1 MTIRSSICRFGAG
14 SMRAMPAGPATEDD
28 RLRPGPVFWLE
39 QALTAEADQGD
50 TCPPLTGTQRFDVCI
65 VGGGYT
71 GLWTAIELRALAPD
85 LSVAV
90 VEAEGCGFGA
100 SGRNGGWMTSWYDE
114 VGDLAHKFGEHD
126 GLWLA
131 DESSRT
137 IGRIGEFAAEHGI
150 ECDYRQEGTVWIA
163 SAAAQRPGIDAVIED
178 CKRLGR
184 GDRVEPLSADQV
196 IERTGTRVSHGGVF
210 IRDSASVQP
219 ALLARGLRRVA
230 LRRGV
235 RIFEGSPMVRLER
248 TRPAAVVTPA
258 GRIEADQVVIATNAW
273 AARLREL
280 RRAIVVVG
288 TQIVLTEPIPD
299 RLAGIDWSRGALLG
313 DARLFVH
320 YAQITAD
327 GRIAFGRGG
336 GALGPFGRVVP
347 RHMADPRMTRVVAAD
362 FRKWFPELRD
372 VRLTHA
378 WGGAVDRAPGHLPF
392 VGALG
397 DHGNVH
403 YGVGYSGNGVGP
415 SALIGR
421 ILARRALGTRD
432 EYTSCALVS
441 GPPGYLPPEPL
452 RFLGG
457 VLVRGAVQ
465 RGEAREEAGRPATP
479 VERLAKRLVYFS
491 TKPPRR
497 VRNDSW

>member
-1 MTIRSSICRFGAG
+1 VTA
-14 SMRAMPAGPATEDD
+14 PDD
-28 RLRPGPVFWLE
+28 TGLRPGPVFWLE
-39 QALTAEADQGD
+39 QALAREDGD
-50 TCPPLTGTQRFDVCI
+50 ARACPPLAGTERFDVCI

-71 GLWTAIELRALAPD
+71 GLWAAIELRALAPD
-85 LSVAV
+85 MTVAV
-90 VEAEGCGFGA
+90 VEAEACGFGA

-114 VGDLAHKFGEHD
+114 VGELAHKFGD
-126 GLWLA
+126 DDALWLA

-137 IGRIGEFAAEHGI
+137 IDRIGEFAAENGI
-150 ECDYRQEGTVWIA
+150 DCDYRRQGTLWIA
-163 SAAAQRPGIDAVIED
+163 SAPAQRDAIESAAD
-178 CKRLGR
+178 ACRRLGR
-184 GDRVEPLSADQV
+184 GDQVQMLTPDQV
-196 IERTGTRVSHGGVF
+196 FDRTGTRVAHSGVL

-235 RIFEGSPMVRLER
+235 RIFEGSPMVRLDR
-248 TRPAAVVTPA
+248 TRPAVVATPA
-258 GRIEADQVVIATNAW
+258 GRVEADQVIAATNAW

-299 RLAGIDWSRGALLG
+299 RLAGLDWSAGALLG

-320 YAQITAD
+320 YAQVTAD

-336 GALGPFGRVVP
+336 GAIGPFGRVVP
-347 RHMADPRMTRVVAAD
+347 RHLADPRMTRVVAAD
-362 FRKWFPELRD
+362 FRKWFPQLDD

-378 WGGAVDRAPGHLPF
+378 WGGPVDRAPGHLPF
-392 VGALG
+392 VGELG

-415 SALIGR
+415 SGLVGR
-421 ILARRALGTRD
+421 ILARRALGLRD
-432 EYTSCALVS
+432 QYTECALVS

-452 RFLGG
+452 RYAGG
-457 VLVRGAVQ
+457 VLVRQAVQ
-465 RGEAREEAGRPATP
+465 RAELREEQGGSATA
-479 VERLAKRLVYFS
+479 VGRLAKRLVHFS
-491 TKPPRR
+491 TRF
-497 VRNDSW
+497 

>member
-1 MTIRSSICRFGAG
+1 MTTQ
-14 SMRAMPAGPATEDD
+14 PATQDD
-28 RLRPGPVFWLE
+28 SRLQPGPVFWLE
-39 QALTAEADQGD
+39 QALAAEDGQGVA
-50 TCPPLTGTQRFDVCI
+50 CPPLAGSERFDVCI

-71 GLWTAIELRALAPD
+71 GLWAAIELRELAPD

-114 VGDLAHKFGEHD
+114 LDGLAAKFGDDEA
-126 GLWLA
+126 LWLA

-137 IGRIGEFAAEHGI
+137 IDRIGAFLGENEI
-150 ECDYRQEGTVWIA
+150 DCDYRREGTLWIA
-163 SAAAQRPGIDAVIED
+163 SALAQRPAIDSAAEA
-178 CKRLGR
+178 CRRLGR
-184 GDRVEPLSADQV
+184 GDQVERLSPDQV
-196 IERTGTRVSHGGVF
+196 QERTGTRVAHAGLLV
-210 IRDSASVQP
+210 RDSASVQP

-248 TRPAAVVTPA
+248 SRPAAVVTPA
-258 GRIEADQVVIATNAW
+258 GRIEAGQVIVATNAW

-280 RRAIVVVG
+280 RRAIVVIG

-299 RLAGIDWSRGALLG
+299 RLAELDWSRGALLG

-336 GALGPFGRVVP
+336 GAIGPFGRVVAK
-347 RHMADPRMTRVVAAD
+347 HLADPQMTRIVAGD
-362 FRKWFPELRD
+362 FRKWFPQLSD

-378 WGGAVDRAPGHLPF
+378 WGGPVDRAPGHLPF
-392 VGALG
+392 VGSLG

-415 SALIGR
+415 SAFIGR
-421 ILARRALGTRD
+421 ILARRALGADD
-432 EYTSCALVS
+432 EYTRCALVS

-452 RFLGG
+452 RSVGG
-457 VLVRGAVQ
+457 ALVRAAVQ
-465 RGEAREEAGRPATP
+465 RGEAREEGGGQASP
-479 VERLAKRLVYFS
+479 VERLAKRLVHFS
-491 TKPPRR
+491 TRF
-497 VRNDSW
+497 